1 MKKLL
6 LIAIPVLLLAGA
18 AAAGAWWVFL
28 RDDAPG
34 RASLDNLPVAT
45 TVAGSSGS
53 SAPSTPNGTWAV
65 QQGPDVFAGYRVQ
78 EQFAVDTVKRTA
90 AGRSPAVTGSMVVA
104 GNSVSAARFDVDMTK
119 LNSGSDRRDGRMRT
133 AGLQTDSF
141 PTASFQ
147 LTKPIVLP
155 STPQLGVPFDVQALG
170 DLTMHGVTR
179 SVPVQLRARWD
190 GSSIAVTGGTL
201 VAMADFNIV
210 PPSVGGFV
218 SVDNGGVIELQ
229 LVLTPAP

>member
-28 RDDAPG
+28 RDDAPA
-34 RASLDNLPVAT
+34 RASLDNLPVPT
-45 TVAGSSGS
+45 TVAGAPGGDV
-53 SAPSTPNGTWAV
+53 PSTADGTWAV
-65 QQGPDVFAGYRVQ
+65 LQGPDVFVGYRVQ

-90 AGRSPAVTGSMVVA
+90 AGRSPAVTGSLVVA
-104 GNSVSAARFDVDMTK
+104 GNVVSAARFDVDMTK
-119 LNSGSDRRDGRMRT
+119 LDSGSDRRDGRMRT
-133 AGLQTDSF
+133 AGLQTDAF

-147 LTKPIVLP
+147 LTAPIVLP
-155 STPQLGVPFDVQALG
+155 ATPQLGVPVDVQAVG
-170 DLTMHGVTR
+170 DLTLHGVTR
-179 SVPVQLRARWD
+179 SVPVQLKARWD
-190 GSSIAVTGGTL
+190 GSSIAVTGNTL
-201 VAMADFNIV
+201 IAMADFGIT

-218 SVDNGGVIELQ
+218 SVDYGGVLELQ